1 MSNLATDKRKVGD
14 IRPSQLLFTYGVGA
28 MVELPNL
35 SVMVMGL
42 DDWPIEQGSSEITE
56 PRLLKAV
63 QQELGRQVVKLLT
76 PPVTSDS
83 TGYQA
88 NPFDDSA
95 NIGVPVAPFPRWL
108 LCPYCRL
115 LAPIQSGLFE
125 LRLDPYRKDRSRY
138 VHRICKKPGKPPTA
152 VPARFLIACE
162 QGHLDDF
169 PWVQFV
175 HRGKTDCRYEL
186 RLYELGASGE
196 VADIQVE
203 CVKCGTKEKPT
214 TRRMSDAFSEEGK
227 IELHQCKGRWPHLR
241 KFDENAC
248 QGKQRAILLGASNS
262 WFPVM
267 LSALSIPS
275 TTDKLGQLIEMNWAE
290 LEECE
295 SAREVK
301 LKRKLLKGLAT
312 FTEDE
317 IWQAVSKKK
326 SSTGEEDEEARDLRD
341 PEWEVL
347 SNPDPKLNSRD
358 FRLRVVEAPKQYKNV
373 VEKVVLAERLRE
385 VRSLIAFTRIE
396 SPGDYTELGS
406 LPEEQRVPL
415 GRSAPKWVPTSEVRG
430 EGVFLQFSEKAIE
443 AWIKKT
449 TDRDKEFRES
459 HRRWR
464 MNRGHPHPDADYP
477 TMRYVLLHSLAHALI
492 RQFSL
497 ECGYT
502 TASIRERI
510 YSRPPGGDH
519 DPMAGV
525 LLYTAAPDSEG
536 TLGGL
541 VSLGE
546 PKSLGRHLDQALE
559 AMRLCTSDPLCAE
572 HHPYRDSLTLHGAA
586 CHACL
591 FLPETSCERG
601 NKYLDRSV
609 LVSTV
614 ESADLAFFKDFAEAM
629 PKGEITAHTEESAS
643 SVLPVKTA
651 LSATDELV
659 DFCDERC
666 KEFVRSWAGKKL
678 PLPVVGFE
686 LQEDGRVCAQAELAW
701 PTQKVAAVLPEGADA
716 HPAFEKQGWKVLDAT
731 DLTGKE
737 GKLRELLGV

>member
-1 MSNLATDKRKVGD
+1 MSISASDKRKIGE

-28 MVELPNL
+28 IVELPNL

-42 DDWPIEQGSSEITE
+42 DDWPIEQGSSEIAE

-63 QQELGRQVVKLLT
+63 QQELGRQVVKLMT

-95 NIGVPVAPFPRWL
+95 NVGVPVAPFPRWL

-138 VHRICKKPGKPPTA
+138 VHRICKKPGKPPTV
-152 VPARFLIACE
+152 VPARFLIACDH
-162 QGHLDDF
+162 GHLDDF

-203 CVKCGTKEKPT
+203 CVKCEK
-214 TRRMSDAFSEEGK
+214 TRRLSDAFSDEGK
-227 IELHQCKGRWPHLR
+227 AEMHQCKGRWPHLR
-241 KFDENAC
+241 KFDEMTC

-262 WFPVM
+262 WFAVM

-275 TTDKLGQLIEMNWAE
+275 TSDKLGQLIESNWAE
-290 LEECE
+290 LQECE

-312 FTEDE
+312 FTDEE
-317 IWQAVSKKK
+317 IWESVAKKK
-326 SSTGEEDEEARDLRD
+326 AGTGEDEEDATDLRD
-341 PEWEVL
+341 PEWQVF
-347 SNPDPKLNSRD
+347 SNPDPSLNSRD
-358 FRLRVVEAPKQYKNV
+358 FKLRVVEPPSQYSSV
-373 VEKVVLAERLRE
+373 LTKVVLAERLRE
-385 VRSLIAFTRIE
+385 VRSLIGFTRIE

-430 EGVFLQFSEKAIE
+430 EGIFLHFSEAAIE
-443 AWIKKT
+443 AWLKKT
-449 TDRDKEFRES
+449 KSRDSEFFEA

-464 MNRGHPHPDADYP
+464 TARGLPPDEAYP
-477 TMRYVLLHSLAHALI
+477 TMRYVLLHSLTHALI

-502 TASIRERI
+502 CASIRERI
-510 YSRPPGGDH
+510 YSRSSGGDH
-519 DPMAGV
+519 EPMAGV

-541 VSLGE
+541 VGLGE
-546 PKSLGRHLDQALE
+546 PKTLGRHLDQALE

-591 FLPETSCERG
+591 FVPETSCERG

-614 ESADLAFFKDFAEAM
+614 ESAELAFFKDFAEAM
-629 PKGEITAHTEESAS
+629 PKQAITARTDEAAS
-643 SVLPVKTA
+643 HAKTVKTA
-651 LSATDELV
+651 LTKTDELV
-659 DFCDERC
+659 DYCDERC
-666 KEFVRSWAGKKL
+666 QPFVRSWADRKL

-686 LQEDGRVCAQAELAW
+686 LLDGGGRVCAQAELAW
-701 PTQKVAAVLPEGADA
+701 PTKKVAAVLPEGADA
-716 HPAFEKQGWKVLDAT
+716 RPDFEKRGWTVVDAT
-731 DLTGKE
+731 DLANREKR
-737 GKLRELLGV
+737 LRALLGA